1 YSENELIFKYNQ
13 ISSHFYMLMEG
24 VVYLQLPTDPPE
36 FSFAVTKVEKGELF
50 GISPLLKS
58 ERYTLM
64 AQCYKDTKVM
74 SIEAKPFLKL
84 LHDNYPVGMHIINHV
99 AHIYFTR
106 YLHVIKTLQ
115 DVVGQITLRR

>member
-1 YSENELIFKYNQ
+1 MSGENILKGHDLFASLNVDEIHRISTFSSVKDYSDNELIFKYNQ

-64 AQCYKDTKVM
+64 AQCYK
-74 SIEAKPFLKL
+74 
-84 LHDNYPVGMHIINHV
+84 
-99 AHIYFTR
+99 
-106 YLHVIKTLQ
+106 
-115 DVVGQITLRR
+115 